1 VRTTGAVYAGLLV
14 ALVAFAAGVILFLQ
28 PSGESGQRLGL
39 FFGLVGVASTAL
51 VGALRADVAAS
62 GMNGGL
68 DDRIR
73 AAVAAANGDRRLHD
87 PTVPTASTADPV
99 PADTASSSVS
109 TP

>member
-1 VRTTGAVYAGLLV
+1 
-14 ALVAFAAGVILFLQ
+14 
-28 PSGESGQRLGL
+28 
-39 FFGLVGVASTAL
+39 
-51 VGALRADVAAS
+51 
-62 GMNGGL
+62 MNGGL